1 MHLGHSETLELL
13 VRVYVALPGQRPPVL
28 MSLRPQPLAQDL
40 SQSWGLI
47 NVEIMESD
55 ISEAEN
61 QGVLGEV

>member
-1 MHLGHSETLELL
+1 
-13 VRVYVALPGQRPPVL
+13 
-28 MSLRPQPLAQDL
+28 MSLKPQPLAQDL